1 MGASSTK
8 VSGKTMRATG
18 QALFIFRECTNSM
31 GIGLTTCVMDKG
43 SVSTLM
49 ALFMMVIGEMMKGG
63 ITSGLSFLP
72 KAVPR

>member
-18 QALFIFRECTNSM
+18 LALFIFREYTNTM
-31 GIGLTTCVMDKG
+31 GIGWTTCVMDKG

-49 ALFMMVIGEMMKGG
+49 ALCTMVTGKMMKGG
-63 ITSGLSFLP
+63 VSNGLSFLQ
-72 KAVPR
+72 KAVPQ